1 MAGLKTMRRAL
12 RTVGLALWLSAA
24 GCVAGLHAAP
34 PAGGLVWQMRA
45 EAGTVYIAGSMHL
58 LHRDR
63 PQLPPA
69 IEAAYREAE
78 SLVMEIDVD
87 DADEQAMAALMLRTA
102 RFADGRSLPQVAGEA
117 RWQRLRGLLARSGV
131 PEAFGA
137 TLEPWGA
144 AIMLT
149 TLEYA
154 RLGFDPAVGVE
165 RQLQQRA
172 AADSKP
178 ISGLETPQFQL
189 GLLDALPLGGQLQLL
204 DLTLDELAQMPRL
217 VDTLYGAWRAGDL
230 AVLEAL
236 LLEGYADMPQLYD
249 ALVDRRNRNW
259 IPQLQSLL
267 QQQED
272 SLVVVGAL
280 HLVGERGLLAL
291 LARAGIT
298 VTPYRP
304 TEPAVPGAATGIATD
319 PVTGAAA
326 VALVAP

>member
-1 MAGLKTMRRAL
+1 MRS
-12 RTVGLALWLSAA
+12 G
-24 GCVAGLHAAP
+24 
-34 PAGGLVWQMRA
+34 
-45 EAGTVYIAGSMHL
+45 AGTVYLAGSMHL
-58 LHRDR
+58 LRRDR

-87 DADEQAMAALMLRTA
+87 DTDEQAMAALMLRSA
-102 RFADGRSLPQVAGEA
+102 SFADGRSLPQVAGEA
-117 RWQRLRGLLARSGV
+117 RWQRLRGMLARSGV

-172 AADSKP
+172 AADAKP
-178 ISGLETPQFQL
+178 IAGLETPQFQL
-189 GLLDALPLGGQLQLL
+189 GLLDSLPLTSQLQLL
-204 DLTLDELAQMPRL
+204 DLTLDELAEMPAV
-217 VDTLYGAWRAGDL
+217 VDTLYTAWRAGDL
-230 AVLEAL
+230 AVLEEL
-236 LLEGYADMPQLYD
+236 LLAGYADTPQLYD
-249 ALVDRRNRNW
+249 ALVDRRNRDW

-267 QQQED
+267 TRQED

-291 LARAGIT
+291 LARAGIA

-304 TEPAVPGAATGIATD
+304 TEPI
-319 PVTGAAA
+319 AAA
-326 VALVAP
+326 AAAAP